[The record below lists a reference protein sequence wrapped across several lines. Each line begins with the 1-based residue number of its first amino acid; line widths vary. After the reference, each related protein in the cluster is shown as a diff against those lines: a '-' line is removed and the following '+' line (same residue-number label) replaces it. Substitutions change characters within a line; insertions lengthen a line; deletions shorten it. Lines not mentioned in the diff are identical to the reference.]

1 MEKEKSFEINSITPS
16 LITNGALLSISSAEN
31 DKADI
36 SIINMQGNVVKRLQM
51 NLNRGITD
59 IKIDMSG
66 LSKGMYLIRLTNSM
80 YEFKVIKMVK
90 M

>member
-1 MEKEKSFEINSITPS
+1 
-16 LITNGALLSISSAEN
+16 
-31 DKADI
+31 
-36 SIINMQGNVVKRLQM
+36 M

-80 YEFKVIKMVK
+80 YEFKVIKIVK